1 MTQTQCERE
10 KPAGMIEE
18 RVIRSTK
25 KHRKKNPVPTATK
38 QGAAPTAAGVNVD
51 TQQVYRYNY
60 VHCFNINQVCF

>member
-18 RVIRSTK
+18 RVIKSTK
-25 KHRKKNPVPTATK
+25 DTAKKTPVPTATK

-51 TQQVYRYNY
+51 TQQVHRYNY
-60 VHCFNINQVCF
+60 VHCFNMLVLY